1 MSEGWVGIT
10 LGRIAPAGYHTNP
23 CDPSGKQDQSD
34 VLAKDYPALQLTTEL
49 AQWPAGVGY
58 RVATRSGHCR
68 HGMGQ
73 AAHIAR
79 ATLKRWQEVACRRDD
94 TATKTIGGRVKA
106 GVTVK

>member
-10 LGRIAPAGYHTNP
+10 LRRIAPAGYHTNPCDLSGKQDHTNP

-79 ATLKRWQEVACRRDD
+79 ATLKRW
-94 TATKTIGGRVKA
+94 
-106 GVTVK
+106 